1 MLRSS
6 EARRGMLSERVRL
19 ADLLAAVSVATDLGM
34 GQEPE
39 KAIRA
44 CLVATALARRMDA
57 PEANVAD
64 VYYTALLRHLGC
76 TATAHEETYL
86 GGDELAS
93 RPAAERADFGN
104 PREALGLLLLM
115 GRGAGVDR
123 FRYLARALRA
133 GKEGDQAI
141 LTAVC
146 EVGARLAE
154 RLHLGPGVRD
164 GLYQSFERWDGKGT
178 PQGLAADAICL
189 PARLAEVGHQVVIF
203 DRLGGPELAV
213 EVIRRRAGGWFDPG
227 AAETFARFG
236 VDILEEIG
244 SRDVWEA
251 VLEAEPAPRQTI
263 GMEGLDGLAHAL
275 ADMVDL
281 KSPFLLGHSSE
292 VAALSEWAAVLLGFD
307 PEAVTDLRR
316 AALLHD
322 LGRVAVSNA
331 IWEKPGALTTT
342 DWERVRLHPYQSE
355 RILARSRILAPLAR
369 TAGMHHERQDGSGY
383 HLGAAGAQVPA
394 AARVLAAADAF
405 QAMTQDRP
413 HRPGLAP
420 EAATDVLAEQAQ
432 LGRLD
437 PECVRAVIE
446 AAGQPAPKV
455 RTEWPA
461 SLSDREVEVLRL
473 VARGLSNRAIAGR
486 LYISPRTVEHHV
498 QHLYTKI
505 GASTRAAAALFAMEH
520 GLLRD

>member
-1 MLRSS
+1 
-6 EARRGMLSERVRL
+6 MLSERVRL
-19 ADLLAAVSVATDLGM
+19 TDLLAAVSVATDLGM

-44 CLVATALARRMDA
+44 CLVATALARRMGT
-57 PEANVAD
+57 PETEVSD

-86 GGDELAS
+86 GGDELVS

-104 PREALGLLLLM
+104 PREAFALLLQM
-115 GRGAGVDR
+115 GKGTGIDR
-123 FRYLARALRA
+123 VRYFARVLRA
-133 GKEGDQAI
+133 GKQGDQAI
-141 LTAVC
+141 LGAVC

-154 RLHLGPGVRD
+154 RLDLGPGVRD
-164 GLYQSFERWDGKGT
+164 GLYQSFERWDGKGI
-178 PQGLAADAICL
+178 PQGLATEDICL
-189 PARLAEVGHQVVIF
+189 PARLAEIGHQAVIF
-203 DRLGGPELAV
+203 DRLGGPESAV
-213 EVIRRRAGGWFDPG
+213 EVVRRRAGGWFDPG
-227 AAETFARFG
+227 VAEAFARFG
-236 VDILEEIG
+236 ADILDEVG
-244 SRDVWEA
+244 SRDVWGA
-251 VLEAEPAPRQTI
+251 VLEAEPEPRRTI
-263 GMEGLDGLAHAL
+263 GREGLDGLARAL

-292 VAALSEWAAVLLGFD
+292 VAALSEQAAGALGFG

-322 LGRVAVSNA
+322 LGRVAVSNR
-331 IWEKPGALTTT
+331 IWEKQAALSTTE
-342 DWERVRLHPYQSE
+342 WERVRLHPYQTE
-355 RILARSRILAPLAR
+355 RILARSRVLEPLAR

-383 HLGAAGAQVPA
+383 HRGSSGAEVPA
-394 AARVLAAADAF
+394 AARVLAAADTF

-413 HRPGLAP
+413 HRPGLAL
-420 EAATDVLAEQAQ
+420 EAASAALAEQARS
-432 LGRLD
+432 GRLD

-455 RTEWPA
+455 RTAWPA

-473 VARGLSNRAIAGR
+473 VARGLSNRAIAGS
-486 LYISPRTVEHHV
+486 LYISPRTAEHHV
-498 QHLYTKI
+498 QHIYTKI
-505 GASTRAAAALFAMEH
+505 GASTRAAAAMFAMEH

>member
-1 MLRSS
+1 
-6 EARRGMLSERVRL
+6 MLSERVRL

-44 CLVATALARRMDA
+44 CLVATALARRMGT
-57 PEANVAD
+57 PEAEVSD

-76 TATAHEETYL
+76 TATAHEEAYL

-93 RPAAERADFGN
+93 RPVAERADFGN
-104 PREALGLLLLM
+104 PREAFALLLQM
-115 GRGAGVDR
+115 GKGTGVDR
-123 FRYLARALRA
+123 VRYLARALRS
-133 GKEGDQAI
+133 GKKGDQAI
-141 LTAVC
+141 LGAVC

-154 RLHLGPGVRD
+154 RLGLGSGVRD

-178 PQGLAADAICL
+178 PQGLTTEDICL
-189 PARLAEVGHQVVIF
+189 PARLAEVAHQAVIF
-203 DRLGGPELAV
+203 DRLGGPESAV
-213 EVIRRRAGGWFDPG
+213 AVIRRRAGGWFDPSV
-227 AAETFARFG
+227 AATFARLG
-236 VDILEEIG
+236 AGILGEVG
-244 SRDVWEA
+244 SRDVWTA
-251 VLEAEPAPRQTI
+251 VLETEPEPRRTI
-263 GMEGLDGLAHAL
+263 GREGLDGLARAL

-292 VAALSEWAAVLLGFD
+292 VAELSERAASGLGFGAG
-307 PEAVTDLRR
+307 AVTDLRQ

-322 LGRVAVSNA
+322 LGRVAVSNG
-331 IWEKPGALTTT
+331 IWEKQAALGTTE
-342 DWERVRLHPYQSE
+342 WERVRLHPYQTE
-355 RILARSRILAPLAR
+355 RILARSRVLEPLAR

-383 HLGAAGAQVPA
+383 HRGTAGAEVPA

-420 EAATDVLAEQAQ
+420 EAASAALAAEARA
-432 LGRLD
+432 GRLD

-446 AAGQPAPKV
+446 AAGQPPPKV
-455 RTEWPA
+455 RTVWPA

-486 LYISPRTVEHHV
+486 LVISPRTAEHHV
-498 QHLYTKI
+498 QHIYTKI
-505 GASTRAAAALFAMEH
+505 GASTRAAAAMFAMEH
-520 GLLRD
+520 GLVRD

>member
-1 MLRSS
+1 MR
-6 EARRGMLSERVRL
+6 SERVRL
-19 ADLLAAVSVATDLGM
+19 ADLLAAISVATDLGM

-44 CLVATALARRMDA
+44 CLVATALARRMGTG
-57 PEANVAD
+57 EAEVSE

-86 GGDELAS
+86 GGDELGS

-104 PREALGLLLLM
+104 PREAVALLLQT
-115 GRGAGVDR
+115 GRGTGVDR
-123 FRYLARALRA
+123 VRYLARALRA
-133 GKEGDQAI
+133 GKQAERAI
-141 LTAVC
+141 LGAVC
-146 EVGARLAE
+146 EVGAQLAE
-154 RLHLGPGVRD
+154 RLGLGAGVRD
-164 GLYQSFERWDGKGT
+164 GLYQAFEPWDGNGT
-178 PQGLAADAICL
+178 PQGLATEAICL
-189 PARLAEVGHQVVIF
+189 PTRLAEVGHQAVIF
-203 DRLGGPELAV
+203 DRLGGPESAL

-227 AAETFARFG
+227 VAETFASFG
-236 VDILEEIG
+236 ADILDEMR

-251 VLEAEPAPRQTI
+251 VLEAEPEPPRTI
-263 GMEGLDGLAHAL
+263 GAEGLDGLARAL

-292 VAALSEWAAVLLGFD
+292 VAALSERAAGVLGFD

-322 LGRVAVSNA
+322 LGRVAVSNR
-331 IWEKPGALTTT
+331 IWEKPAALGMTE
-342 DWERVRLHPYQSE
+342 WERVRLHPYQTE
-355 RILARSRILAPLAR
+355 RILARSRVLAPLAR

-383 HLGAAGAQVPA
+383 HRGTSGTQVPA
-394 AARVLAAADAF
+394 AARVLATADTF
-405 QAMTQDRP
+405 QAMTQNRS

-420 EAATDVLAEQAQ
+420 EAASAALAEEARS
-432 LGRLD
+432 GRLD

-446 AAGQPAPKV
+446 AAGQPSPKV
-455 RTEWPA
+455 RTSWPA

-473 VARGLSNRAIAGR
+473 IARGLSNRAIAER
-486 LYISPRTVEHHV
+486 LVISPRTAEHHV
-498 QHLYTKI
+498 QHIYTKI
-505 GASTRAAAALFAMEH
+505 GGSTRAAAAMFAMEH

>member
-1 MLRSS
+1 MLC
-6 EARRGMLSERVRL
+6 ERVRL

-44 CLVATALARRMDA
+44 CLVATALARRMGT
-57 PEANVAD
+57 PEAEVCD

-76 TATAHEETYL
+76 TATAHEEAYL
-86 GGDELAS
+86 GGDELAV

-104 PREALGLLLLM
+104 PREAFALLLQM
-115 GRGAGVDR
+115 GRGTGVDR
-123 FRYLARALRA
+123 VRYLVRALRA

-141 LTAVC
+141 LAAVC

-154 RLHLGPGVRD
+154 RLGLGPGVRD
-164 GLYQSFERWDGKGT
+164 GLYQAFERWDGKGT
-178 PQGLAADAICL
+178 PQGLATEDICL
-189 PARLAEVGHQVVIF
+189 PARLAEVAHQAVIF
-203 DRLGGPELAV
+203 DRLGGPEAAV
-213 EVIRRRAGGWFDPG
+213 AVVRRRAGGWFDPG
-227 AAETFARFG
+227 VAEAFARFG
-236 VDILEEIG
+236 ADILDEIG

-251 VLEAEPAPRQTI
+251 VLEAEPAPPRTI
-263 GMEGLDGLAHAL
+263 GTGGPGWPGGPLPTW
-275 ADMVDL
+275 
-281 KSPFLLGHSSE
+281 STSSRRSCSGHSSE
-292 VAALSEWAAVLLGFD
+292 VAALSERAAVALGFD

-322 LGRVAVSNA
+322 LGRVAVSNR
-331 IWEKPGALTTT
+331 IWEKPAALSTTE
-342 DWERVRLHPYQSE
+342 WERVRLHPYQTE
-355 RILARSRILAPLAR
+355 RILARSRVLEPLAR

-383 HLGAAGAQVPA
+383 HRGTSGAQVPA

-420 EAATDVLAEQAQ
+420 EAASAALAEQARS
-432 LGRLD
+432 GRLD

-446 AAGQPAPKV
+446 AAGQPPPRV
-455 RTEWPA
+455 RTVWPA
-461 SLSDREVEVLRL
+461 GLSDREVEVLRL

-486 LYISPRTVEHHV
+486 LVISPRTAEHHV
-498 QHLYTKI
+498 QHIYTKI
-505 GASTRAAAALFAMEH
+505 GASTRAAAAMFAMEH